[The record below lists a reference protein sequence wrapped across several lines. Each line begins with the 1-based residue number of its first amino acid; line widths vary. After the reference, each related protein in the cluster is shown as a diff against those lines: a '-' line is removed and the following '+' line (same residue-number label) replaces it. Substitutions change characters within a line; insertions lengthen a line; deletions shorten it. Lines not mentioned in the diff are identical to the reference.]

1 MMRAKHTTEILMLTR
16 KEINNFFIQN
26 KNQNQKKTR
35 DDLRNKTKKHV
46 LKILINKQ
54 INKQNF

>member
-1 MMRAKHTTEILMLTR
+1 MHRIKNPTLAHDR
-16 KEINNFFIQN
+16 NDQ
-26 KNQNQKKTR
+26 NQNQKKTR

>member
-1 MMRAKHTTEILMLTR
+1 MRAKHTTEILMLTR